1 MEYFIDTEF
10 IEKPGSIEL
19 ISIGIVSNDG
29 RELYAVSKDFNLQDA
44 WADEWIRENVLKPI
58 YHDFNRDKSRVFTL
72 PSMWSVIREYGKS
85 NKEIAAEIIDF
96 IPSNTNPVFYGYYS
110 AYDWV
115 LFCWL
120 FGRMIDLPKRF
131 PMYCN
136 DLKQIMLGM
145 GVTKKD
151 EGYPVQENE
160 HNALAD
166 AHWNKKLYEFILSEY
181 EKQL

>member
-1 MEYFIDTEF
+1 MEYFLDTEF
-10 IEKPGSIEL
+10 IELPGSIEL

-29 RELYAVSKDFNLQDA
+29 RELYAVSKDFNLKAA

-58 YHDFNRDKSRVFTL
+58 YHDFNREKNRAFTL
-72 PSMWSVIREYGKS
+72 HSLWWVIREYGQSK
-85 NKEIAAEIIDF
+85 KEIAAEILDF
-96 IPSNTNPVFYGYYS
+96 IPEKTNPVFYGYYS

-115 LFCWL
+115 LFCQL
-120 FGRMIDLPKRF
+120 FGRMIDLPKRS

-136 DLKQIMLGM
+136 DLKQIMDGM
-145 GVTKKD
+145 GLTKKD

-166 AHWNKKLYEFILSEY
+166 SYWNKDLYDFFLSEY
-181 EKQL
+181 EKSL